1 MNRNL
6 KLLTGAASCL
16 AFAIPVTLTD
26 AALSQAQPET
36 PSTRQIVV
44 EPQKETKPATKAAEP
59 AAAEVKSD
67 AAEADAGKA
76 EKAAAPEKK
85 ETAVT
90 ETVPAAAAPAK
101 VEEAKPKEEPAAE
114 TAAVPEGK
122 DPAPEKPVEK
132 VNIVLTLQTEL
143 KRVGC
148 YRGSLDGLW
157 GPRSQAALDAFA
169 HHGKVE
175 HADYEPS
182 AAWIEHVK
190 AKTKAVCTGHYGYAR
205 PYQGPGYRPG
215 YRQGQGYYDRRPG
228 YGRPSPGGYRRG
240 GYRY

>member
-16 AFAIPVTLTD
+16 AFAIPVTLTS

-44 EPQKETKPATKAAEP
+44 EPQKEKKPAAKAVEP
-59 AAAEVKSD
+59 AKAEVKTGVGQ
-67 AAEADAGKA
+67 ADAGKA

-85 ETAVT
+85 EAAVT
-90 ETVPAAAAPAK
+90 ETIPAAATPAK
-101 VEEAKPKEEPAAE
+101 VEEAKPKEEPAAK
-114 TAAVPEGK
+114 TVAVPESK
-122 DPAPEKPVEK
+122 DPAPEKLTEK

-148 YRGSLDGLW
+148 YRGPLDGLW
-157 GPRSQAALDAFA
+157 GPRSDAALDAFA
-169 HHGKVE
+169 NYGKIE
-175 HADYEPS
+175 HDDFEPS
-182 AAWIEHVK
+182 EAWIKHVK
-190 AKTKAVCTGHYGYAR
+190 AKTKAVCNGHYGYAR
-205 PYQGPGYRPG
+205 PYQRPGYRPG
-215 YRQGQGYYDRRPG
+215 HRRPPGYDRRPG
-228 YGRPSPGGYRRG
+228 YGHPPPGGYRRG